1 MTDLTLFSA
10 IVKDECMVP
19 MVGTNMEGEDAI
31 LAQSKS
37 ITILAITAP
46 SLFTALQDVRLDVKE
61 EVVDV
66 T

>member
-1 MTDLTLFSA
+1 MIDLTLFSA
-10 IVKDECMVP
+10 IIKDECMVL

-37 ITILAITAP
+37 ITILAITAL
-46 SLFTALQDVRLDVKE
+46 SSFTALQDVRLDVKE